1 MEDVRLLCGEK
12 GLQPQISVI
21 VPVYNVEKYLPR
33 CLDSLLSQTFSEFD
47 LILVDDGSPDKCGM
61 ICDQY
66 AETDNRICVI
76 HQKNAGLSAARNRG
90 IEWSLS
96 NSDSR
101 WITFVDSDDWV
112 HPQYLQIL
120 YGMVEKY
127 KADLSICAYRKT
139 DDNIAVQS
147 MEIYSTEDDGCWSPE
162 EFFSQYRVNAT
173 VAWGKLYKKNY
184 FKNYRYPE
192 GKLHEDEFITYQ
204 LLFGLPFIAYSSKPL
219 YFYYINNNG
228 IMHSVSMNKRK
239 DAVEAYMQQLDFFEK
254 NQFYKAKKST
264 IRAYA
269 GELCS
274 WIDESNSQMN
284 LKNNRQCEKKLR
296 RRLKGV
302 LKQYKE
308 QIPFKECRWA
318 YSVVYPQRVKCID
331 FVERVLYKVKKIL
344 R

>member
-1 MEDVRLLCGEK
+1 MPE
-12 GLQPQISVI
+12 ISIV
-21 VPVYNVEKYLPR
+21 VPVYKVEKYLHR
-33 CLDSLLSQTFSEFD
+33 CVDSLINQSFTAFD
-47 LILVDDGSPDKCGM
+47 LILVDDGSPDQCGQ

-66 AETDNRICVI
+66 AERDKRIHVI
-76 HQKNAGLSAARNRG
+76 HQRNGGLSAARNSG
-90 IEWSLS
+90 IDWSLL
-96 NSDSR
+96 NSDSK

-120 YGMVEKY
+120 YEMTEKY
-127 KADLSICAYRKT
+127 KADICICSYREMN
-139 DDNIAVQS
+139 DNLEGN
-147 MEIYSTEDDGCWSPE
+147 MEISNAEDEGRWPPE

-173 VAWGKLYKKNY
+173 VAWGKLYKKCY
-184 FKNYRYPE
+184 FRKYKYPV
-192 GKLHEDEFITYQ
+192 GKIHEDEFITYQ
-204 LLFGLPFIAYSSKPL
+204 LLFSLPFIAYSRKPL

-239 DAVEAYMQQLDFFEK
+239 DAVEAYMQQIDFFEK

-274 WIDESNSQMN
+274 WIKEENSQLN
-284 LKNNRQCEKKLR
+284 SKNNRQCEMKLR
-296 RRLKGV
+296 RRLKDV

-318 YSVVYPQRVKCID
+318 YSVAYPQRVKCIN
-331 FVERVLYKVKKIL
+331 FAERVLYKVKKIL